1 MGTLERQMS
10 EGVAWNQ
17 GELSEETRRMVLEQA
32 MQTNHTMAIF
42 GLMDDILAVS
52 KNPHAS
58 IIRRLRAM
66 KNDLSLNDPMPLH
79 DVTTLD
85 LAIKALEAHS

>member
-1 MGTLERQMS
+1 VS
-10 EGVAWNQ
+10 EGSAWNQ
-17 GELSEETRRMVLEQA
+17 GELSEETRNMVLETTA
-32 MQTNHTMAIF
+32 MANHTIAMF
-42 GLMDDILAVS
+42 GLIDEIMAVS

-66 KNDLSLNDPMPLH
+66 KNQLSLNEPMPLY

-85 LAIKALEAHS
+85 QAIKALEAHS

>member
-1 MGTLERQMS
+1 MEHKVS
-10 EGVAWNQ
+10 EGTAFNQ
-17 GELSEETRRMVLEQA
+17 GELTEETRRMVLEA
-32 MQTNHTMAIF
+32 SASASHTMAIF
-42 GLMDDILAVS
+42 NLMDDIMAIS

-66 KNDLSLNDPMPLH
+66 KNQLSLNEPMPLY

-85 LAIKALEAHS
+85 QAIKALEAHS

>member
-1 MGTLERQMS
+1 MEHKVS
-10 EGVAWNQ
+10 EGTAFNQ
-17 GELSEETRRMVLEQA
+17 GELTEETRRMVLEA
-32 MQTNHTMAIF
+32 SASASHTMAIF
-42 GLMDDILAVS
+42 SLMDDIMAIS

-66 KNDLSLNDPMPLH
+66 KNQLSLNEPMPLY

-85 LAIKALEAHS
+85 QAIKALEAHS

>member
-1 MGTLERQMS
+1 MS
-10 EGVAWNQ
+10 EGSAWNQ
-17 GELSEETRRMVLEQA
+17 GELTEETRRMVMEQA
-32 MQTNHTMAIF
+32 MNTNHTTAIL

-58 IIRRLRAM
+58 IIRRLRTM
-66 KNDLSLNDPMPLH
+66 KNSLSLNDPMPLY

>member
-1 MGTLERQMS
+1 MS

-17 GELSEETRRMVLEQA
+17 GELSEETRRMVMEQA
-32 MQTNHTMAIF
+32 MNTNHTMAIV
-42 GLMDDILAVS
+42 GLMNEIMAVS
-52 KNPHAS
+52 NNPHAS
-58 IIRRLRAM
+58 IIRRLRTM
-66 KNDLSLNDPMPLH
+66 KNSLSLNDPMPLY

>member
-1 MGTLERQMS
+1 MEYKMS

-17 GELSEETRRMVLEQA
+17 GELSEETRNMVLASTA
-32 MQTNHTMAIF
+32 MANHTMAMF
-42 GLMDDILAVS
+42 GLIDEIMAVS

-58 IIRRLRAM
+58 IIQRLKGM
-66 KNDLSLNDPMPLH
+66 KNSLSLENPMPLH

-85 LAIKALEAHS
+85 LAIKALQAHS

>member
-1 MGTLERQMS
+1 MS

-32 MQTNHTMAIF
+32 MQTNHTMAMF
-42 GLMDDILAVS
+42 GLIDEIMNVS
-52 KNPHAS
+52 NNPHAS
-58 IIRRLRAM
+58 IIQRLKTM
-66 KNDLSLNDPMPLH
+66 KNQLSLEEPMPLY

-85 LAIKALEAHS
+85 LAIKALQAHS

>member
-1 MGTLERQMS
+1 MS

-17 GELSEETRRMVLEQA
+17 GELSEETRRMVLDQA
-32 MQTNHTMAIF
+32 MQTNHTMALV
-42 GLMDDILAVS
+42 GLMNEIMAVS
-52 KNPHAS
+52 NNPHAS

-66 KNDLSLNDPMPLH
+66 KNSLSLNDPMPLY

-85 LAIKALEAHS
+85 QAIKALEAHS

>member
-1 MGTLERQMS
+1 MERKVS
-10 EGVAWNQ
+10 EGMSFNQ
-17 GELSEETRRMVLEQA
+17 GELTEETRKMVLESSA
-32 MQTNHTMAIF
+32 SASHTMAIF
-42 GLMDDILAVS
+42 NLMDDIMAIS

-66 KNDLSLNDPMPLH
+66 KNQLSLNEPMPLH

>member
-1 MGTLERQMS
+1 MSDGT
-10 EGVAWNQ
+10 AFNQ
-17 GELSEETRRMVLEQA
+17 GELTEETRKLVLEA
-32 MQTNHTMAIF
+32 SASASHTMAVF
-42 GLMDDILAVS
+42 GLLDDIMAIS

-66 KNDLSLNDPMPLH
+66 KNQLSLNEPMPLH

-85 LAIKALEAHS
+85 LAIKALQAHS